1 LEKTKRLEH
10 EAIQKSLSPGINQD
24 EEIDV
29 VNVHEVVVEKA
40 PESNVERAVNH
51 SPAVTSHSPAII
63 VNRSPVVINQSP
75 ATVDLSKTTQRSKF
89 TPDPIEKHRNTP
101 NRV

>member
-1 LEKTKRLEH
+1 MEKTKRLEH

-29 VNVHEVVVEKA
+29 VNVQEVVEKA
-40 PESNVERAVNH
+40 PESNVERVHH
-51 SPAVTSHSPAII
+51 SPAVTNHSHAIT
-63 VNRSPVVINQSP
+63 VNRSPVIINQSP
-75 ATVDLSKTTQRSKF
+75 ATMDLSKTTQRSKF